1 MIHQNQ
7 IHGNHKVLCKG
18 LYFIALCYFTFLYF
32 IRWSQ
37 DSPRDA
43 AGGRSAVS

>member
-18 LYFIALCYFTFLYF
+18 LYFIALYFLYF
-32 IRWSQ
+32 IRWIQ